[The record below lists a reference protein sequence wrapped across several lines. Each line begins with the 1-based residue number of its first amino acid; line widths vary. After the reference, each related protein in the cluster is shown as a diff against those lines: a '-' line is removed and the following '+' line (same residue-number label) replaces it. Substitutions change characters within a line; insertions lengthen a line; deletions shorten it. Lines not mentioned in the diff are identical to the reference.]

1 MKIDTLQEAVALPAK
16 TIAGRE
22 TPTPRKHGRRNRC
35 LHVVKESSDE
45 ESSSSEEEEEEPTPS
60 TKPKRKAKKTQ
71 RSARDK
77 AKASISFDVDGPYK
91 PGMQFKPEWL
101 QRKKA
106 AYLAAR
112 KRYHRTGTKEAP
124 TDKVSGMKAM
134 LQKWKTTDANED
146 KIAELEAVVGNWE
159 AKRTKREL

>member
-1 MKIDTLQEAVALPAK
+1 MKIDNLQEAVALPAK

-106 AYLAAR
+106 AYLA
-112 KRYHRTGTKEAP
+112 EAP